1 MLTQREIDS
10 LLNAPVV
17 EGENREAAATPSLT
31 ASRGYQK
38 TVKQY
43 DFRRPDKF
51 SKEQLR
57 SLQTLHENFARQAAS
72 ILSNRLRCNVE
83 MKLSSI
89 DQGIYEEYVA
99 QVVPPSFVQTLQMA
113 PLGGSVVI
121 EYGRDVGMVIF
132 DRLLGGSG
140 AAVNEAHEVTDVELQ
155 LLRGI
160 ATTLSEALQ
169 EAWSN
174 LAAVQ
179 PEVTEVMEDI
189 QLAQIAPPSEVVIAV
204 MLEISVLDMVGALSV
219 CTPFSVLEDVLPR
232 LTAQAW
238 VGTGR
243 KLGRANV
250 VEDLRAQIE
259 RATVPVSA
267 EVGSTTVRAQDVA
280 ALSVGDVIRLDSP
293 ASRTINPTSKRSRS
307 RSRRPASG

>member
-1 MLTQREIDS
+1 
-10 LLNAPVV
+10 
-17 EGENREAAATPSLT
+17 
-31 ASRGYQK
+31 
-38 TVKQY
+38 
-43 DFRRPDKF
+43 
-51 SKEQLR
+51 
-57 SLQTLHENFARQAAS
+57 
-72 ILSNRLRCNVE
+72 
-83 MKLSSI
+83 
-89 DQGIYEEYVA
+89 
-99 QVVPPSFVQTLQMA
+99 
-113 PLGGSVVI
+113 
-121 EYGRDVGMVIF
+121 
-132 DRLLGGSG
+132 
-140 AAVNEAHEVTDVELQ
+140 
-155 LLRGI
+155 
-160 ATTLSEALQ
+160 
-169 EAWSN
+169 
-174 LAAVQ
+174 
-179 PEVTEVMEDI
+179 MEDI

-293 ASRTINPTSKRSRS
+293 ASRTIPVRVGAVRKWMARPGLSDGRVAVRIERWDVEEMAS
-307 RSRRPASG
+307 RPAPRREPVQPAAESSEAAQAAASPAVAPEESEMSRAA